1 MFSTVEQEIGFQS
14 EFFIGSLQSTWSSN
28 IREERKA
35 NFNYAN
41 TNITFLY
48 DEIST

>member
-41 TNITFLY
+41 TNITALY
-48 DEIST
+48 DQL